1 MVLTLFILIFEHRY
15 NETVANQ
22 TFRRIFRNSN
32 FFETHVHLGTLTF
45 QKNLNHKNFLE
56 NFNLRHL
63 IIYNSRCSGLF
74 NQPIWQQI

>member
-1 MVLTLFILIFEHRY
+1 MIKCVKIQSLFIASYWIERP

-32 FFETHVHLGTLTF
+32 FFETHEHLGTLTF

-56 NFNLRHL
+56 NFDLRQSP
-63 IIYNSRCSGLF
+63 NAK
-74 NQPIWQQI
+74 